1 MEKNALVKR
10 VTGVYSVIAVLVL
23 SFALAFA
30 LTGNYIGV
38 EIYVGSAGS
47 VDALQVYRK
56 ISSDG
61 WEPLWDIPASD
72 FNADNNYGWYERY
85 DKELPKSGEYRYKYR
100 FRRGSEY
107 SPFSDPADAVTFLTQ
122 PVITSISSI
131 GMKTT
136 FKWKGDSY
144 ADSYQLNILAKDGGN
159 WYDIATQSTTNTSIT
174 VKLDE
179 SYAGERLQYQLF
191 PICDNPR
198 GSPATG
204 TIINLKNPALR
215 SGTGTT
221 QSRIQLCWNKVKG
234 AQKYRIFRYDDAS
247 GKFVSIGEA
256 GKDALSYIDK
266 GRKPGT
272 MYKYRIEAICT
283 ISGYTFVSGSS
294 DTLDVYAL
302 TGNISKNAKLLKK
315 KIRVKK
321 AGYLYS
327 VNSFIDH
334 KGYYNFAYEK
344 GKYVYIQKL
353 NRKTLKPVKKIR
365 IAKKY
370 PIFGGITCD
379 KSGNYYIFWGKTNPT
394 EKKSVTTFAVSKYN
408 YKGKHKGTCKGTSS
422 YNVKSPSYSG
432 YAMTQDDYGQIDKH
446 MVVLSAMGGAGKSE
460 MARAYAYE
468 HMGEYLEIFWLTCT
482 DGEEPVLQTLLDEAY
497 RGVDT
502 NVLRSLGYESLSGY
516 LRSLGD
522 DSLII
527 IDNLN
532 TEDWSFINE
541 IENSTGKADIIIT
554 SRLPQIGEIEMVAV
568 ESDDPALFA
577 LEVFRKNYEK
587 VPRRGRAKVLQEDE
601 IDSAK
606 SICRSVSNN
615 TMLSAMIGIRLR
627 EYPDLTVSACADKLR
642 VGITSLTSGKVDF
655 MKDNDR
661 HKSDLA
667 GILRFLYQD
676 ILSHK
681 FEREEAELIALLS
694 LYPATWFDQDYIL
707 RLLGGN
713 DTLDYEYSANELL
726 DLGWL
731 QGDGIQIT
739 IHPLIAEVIQTE
751 AAEDSEIVKSTDASF
766 CGKLIEY
773 YLEIPVD
780 DQTRNRA
787 LIYRIYQNAGLSDEN
802 QKLVIC
808 AILNIPDYRTMI
820 RNLYPEINAAYLAVV
835 EKSGR
840 RKYVLVPLD
849 GTSDARALPGDVSG
863 ENNKVLFE
871 CAGNNEDRITLIRLY
886 DQGKPYVLDLSGTID
901 GISLTAIPDLFC
913 YDNNNVTDVIFSAEL
928 KSIGNRSFFCCREL
942 KGELNLPDGVITIG
956 DDAFL
961 GCSRLSGELHLPD
974 SVTTIGN
981 SAFYHCRGLSGELHL
996 PDHVTTIGNRAFS
1009 GCTGLSG
1016 ELHLPDSVTTIGN
1029 SAFSGCSGL
1038 SGELHLP
1045 DSVTTIGDSAFS
1057 CCSGLSGELH
1067 IPDSVTTIG
1076 NSAFYLCD
1084 GLSGE
1089 LHIPGR
1095 VSIIGDS
1102 VFSSC
1107 SGLSGELHLPDNV
1120 TAIGDWA
1127 FSGCTGLGGELH
1139 LPDSLTMIGDSAFSS
1154 CSGLSGELH
1163 LPDHVT
1169 TIGNRAFSGCTGLS
1183 GELHLPDSL
1192 TTIGDSA
1199 FSDCR
1204 GLSGE
1209 LHLPDGVTTIG
1220 NSAFRKCSGLS
1231 GELHLPDSLTTI
1243 GDSAFS
1249 GCSGL
1254 SGELHIP
1261 DSVTTIGNSAFAR
1274 CNVKIIASERLTK
1287 TVKRET
1293 EKKSLTPSE
1302 KSAYEGMIDKY
1313 GELHI
1318 PEGLTLIGDRA
1329 FFGHYK
1335 INGELHMPDSVTMI
1349 GDSAFS
1355 GCKGL
1360 SER

>member
-1 MEKNALVKR
+1 M
-10 VTGVYSVIAVLVL
+10 SVFI
-23 SFALAFA
+23 S
-30 LTGNYIGV
+30 
-38 EIYVGSAGS
+38 
-47 VDALQVYRK
+47 YR
-56 ISSDG
+56 
-61 WEPLWDIPASD
+61 
-72 FNADNNYGWYERY
+72 R
-85 DKELPKSGEYRYKYR
+85 
-100 FRRGSEY
+100 
-107 SPFSDPADAVTFLTQ
+107 
-122 PVITSISSI
+122 
-131 GMKTT
+131 
-136 FKWKGDSY
+136 
-144 ADSYQLNILAKDGGN
+144 DGGEMTAQYIYEHLTRFGYEVF
-159 WYDIATQSTTNTSIT
+159 YDIESI
-174 VKLDE
+174 
-179 SYAGERLQYQLF
+179 
-191 PICDNPR
+191 
-198 GSPATG
+198 
-204 TIINLKNPALR
+204 
-215 SGTGTT
+215 
-221 QSRIQLCWNKVKG
+221 
-234 AQKYRIFRYDDAS
+234 
-247 GKFVSIGEA
+247 
-256 GKDALSYIDK
+256 
-266 GRKPGT
+266 
-272 MYKYRIEAICT
+272 
-283 ISGYTFVSGSS
+283 
-294 DTLDVYAL
+294 
-302 TGNISKNAKLLKK
+302 
-315 KIRVKK
+315 
-321 AGYLYS
+321 
-327 VNSFIDH
+327 
-334 KGYYNFAYEK
+334 
-344 GKYVYIQKL
+344 
-353 NRKTLKPVKKIR
+353 
-365 IAKKY
+365 
-370 PIFGGITCD
+370 
-379 KSGNYYIFWGKTNPT
+379 KSGNYEDVIGKGITDADDVIILLPKGSMERCMEKGDMVRFEIGESLRQGKNIIPVVLRGFQFPEKLPEDISEIVYIEQHDFTEMRNIKGRLEKLRRGLKSKPKAAVHTITNKTLIRPITDSRNSMQGGTYVRRGELLDKIQASLET
-394 EKKSVTTFAVSKYN
+394 EAS
-408 YKGKHKGTCKGTSS
+408 
-422 YNVKSPSYSG
+422 
-432 YAMTQDDYGQIDKH
+432 DDYGQIDKH

-482 DGEEPVLQTLLDEAY
+482 DGETPVLQTLLDDAY
-497 RGVDT
+497 RDVDT

-516 LRSLGD
+516 LRSLGN

-541 IENSTGKADIIIT
+541 IENGTGKADIIIT
-554 SRLPQIGEIEMVAV
+554 SRLPQIGEIETIAV

-587 VPRRGRAKVLQEDE
+587 TPRRGRAKVLQEDE

-642 VGITSLTSGKVDF
+642 AGITSLTSGKVDF

-694 LYPATWFDQDYIL
+694 LYPATWFDQNFIL

-751 AAEDSEIVKSTDASF
+751 AREKVDAGKIQGTDTAQSSELIQSTDASF
-766 CGKLIEY
+766 CGKLIEH

-808 AILNIPDYRTMI
+808 AILNIPDYRTLI

-849 GTSDARALPGDVSG
+849 GTSDAGALPGDVSG
-863 ENNKVLFE
+863 ENHKVLFE
-871 CAGNNEDRITLIRLY
+871 CAGNNEDEDRITLIRLY

-1107 SGLSGELHLPDNV
+1107 SGLSGELHLPD
-1120 TAIGDWA
+1120 
-1127 FSGCTGLGGELH
+1127 
-1139 LPDSLTMIGDSAFSS
+1139 
-1154 CSGLSGELH
+1154 
-1163 LPDHVT
+1163 
-1169 TIGNRAFSGCTGLS
+1169 
-1183 GELHLPDSL
+1183 
-1192 TTIGDSA
+1192 
-1199 FSDCR
+1199 
-1204 GLSGE
+1204 
-1209 LHLPDGVTTIG
+1209 GVTTIG

-1313 GELHI
+1313 GEVHI
-1318 PEGLTLIGDRA
+1318 PEGLISIGDRA

-1335 INGELHMPDSVTMI
+1335 INGELHLPDSLTTI

-1360 SER
+1360 SGELHLPDGVTTIGDSAFSGCSGLSGELHLPDSVTTIGNSAFRKCSGLSGELHLPDNVTTIGNWAFSGCSGLSSELQLPERLTAIGKGVFSYCSGLTGELHIPDGVTTIGELAFEGCSGLSGELHLPDSLITIGVRAFSYCSGLSGELHLPKSVTTIGELAFFNCSGLSGELHLPDNVTTIDKWAFSGCIGLSGELRFPKGLKMIGDKTFLGCKKITKAVFLNPETEISLFVDPRQPIIIAGYKGSTAEAFALSNNLVFEEIR